1 MSWESTG
8 SVTPRSWPR
17 PAPTSS
23 SRTWPSCWRSIS
35 ERAQEL
41 PHEQSD
47 GSHGSHELGPPPA
60 CRGQR
65 GEAVTEGRATFP
77 IEPWSLTEVGLDH
90 SSLGVHESV
99 FALTNGHIGMRGSF
113 EEGEPVVV
121 PGTYLNGFFEERPL
135 PYAEAGYGFP
145 EQGQTMVNVTDGKLI
160 RLLVKDSPL
169 DLDYG
174 EIIDHHR
181 TLDLRAGVL
190 RRSTEWRSPGGRTV
204 RVTSTRLVSLARRSI
219 AAIEYKVEVTDD
231 LGDLYVALQSDLLA
245 NEAVPS
251 DEDDPRAAAML
262 ARPLQSELAVG
273 RGRRA
278 VLVHRTKRSRLR
290 LAAGMDHVI
299 EIPDTSTEDI
309 EANGD
314 LARYTLAARIPP
326 GGSLKLVKFLAYGWS
341 SRRSSPALRDQV
353 EAALATAKLA
363 GWERLAREQRE
374 LLDQHWDEA
383 DVEIEG
389 DDELQQAVRVGMFHV
404 LQAGLRGERQ
414 PIPAKGLTGPGYDGH
429 TFWDTEA
436 YVLPVL
442 TYTAP
447 HAVRDALRWRHSTL
461 AMAQERA
468 RVLGR
473 RGAAFPWRTIRGE
486 ETSGYWPAGTAA
498 FHINADIADAV
509 VRYWNATLDEDFDR
523 DFGAELLIE
532 TARLWASLGHF
543 DPEHGFRID
552 GVTGPDEYTAV
563 VDNNV
568 YTNLM
573 AQRNLREA
581 AEAVKRQPDV
591 AGRLDVEADEV
602 EVWLRAAAL
611 MAVPYDTQRGVHMQS
626 DAFTHH
632 QEWDFEHTP
641 QDKYP
646 LLLHYPYFEIYR
658 KQVCKQADLVMALHL
673 RGDAFTLEEKIADFA
688 YYEARTTRDSSL
700 SASQQAVVAA
710 ETGHLQ
716 LAYDYWAEA
725 ALTDLQNLHHNSG
738 HGLHIASL
746 AGGWMVA
753 VAGFGGMRDH
763 DGRLTFA
770 PRLPPRIRRLA
781 FRVVFQSRCLAV
793 TVTAE
798 QATYRLG
805 DGGEG
810 PEIAHHRQVTV
821 DHRDL
826 VLNIPPAP
834 EVDPVHQPLGC
845 EPRRR
850 ARAETPARHPSAPD
864 SARLR

>member
-1 MSWESTG
+1 
-8 SVTPRSWPR
+8 
-17 PAPTSS
+17 
-23 SRTWPSCWRSIS
+23 
-35 ERAQEL
+35 
-41 PHEQSD
+41 
-47 GSHGSHELGPPPA
+47 
-60 CRGQR
+60 
-65 GEAVTEGRATFP
+65 VTEGRATFP
-77 IEPWSLTEVGLDH
+77 IEPWSLTEIGLEH
-90 SSLGVHESV
+90 ASLGVHESV
-99 FALTNGHIGMRGSF
+99 FALANGHIGLRGSF
-113 EEGEPVVV
+113 EEGEPSVI

-169 DLDYG
+169 DLNYG
-174 EIIDHHR
+174 EIVEHRR

-190 RRSTEWRSPGGRTV
+190 RRVTEWQSPGGRTV

-219 AAIEYKVEVTDD
+219 AAIQYQVEVTDD
-231 LGDLYVALQSDLLA
+231 LGDLYVAVQSDLLA
-245 NEAVPS
+245 NEAGHTTS
-251 DEDDPRAAAML
+251 GDPRSAAAL
-262 ARPLQSELAVG
+262 AKPLQSELAVA

-290 LAAGMDHVI
+290 VAAGMDHVI
-299 EIPDTSTEDI
+299 EIPDTCTEDI
-309 EANGD
+309 EAMGD

-326 GGSLKLVKFLAYGWS
+326 RGVLKLTKFLAYGWS
-341 SRRSSPALRDQV
+341 SRRSDAAVRDQV

-363 GWERLAREQRE
+363 GFERLLREQRE

-414 PIPAKGLTGPGYDGH
+414 AIPAKGLTGPGYDGH
-429 TFWDTEA
+429 AFWDTEA

-447 HAVRDALRWRHSTL
+447 HAARDALRWRHSIL
-461 AMAQERA
+461 NKARDRA
-468 RVLGR
+468 KVLGL

-486 ETSGYWPAGTAA
+486 ECSGYWPAGTAA

-523 DFGAELLIE
+523 DFGAELLVE

-543 DPEHGFRID
+543 DVEHGFRID

-568 YTNLM
+568 FTNLM

-581 AEAVKRQPDV
+581 AEAVRRQPDV
-591 AGRLDVEADEV
+591 ACRLEVTEDEV

-632 QEWDFEHTP
+632 EEWDFEHTP
-641 QDKYP
+641 PEKYP
-646 LLLHYPYFEIYR
+646 LLLHYPYFDIYR
-658 KQVCKQADLVMALHL
+658 KQVVKQADLVMALHM

-746 AGGWMVA
+746 AGGWTVA
-753 VAGFGGMRDH
+753 VAGFGGLRDH
-763 DGRLTFA
+763 NGELTFG
-770 PRLPPRIRRLA
+770 PRLPERISRLR
-781 FRVVFQSRCLAV
+781 FRVVYRGRRLTVAV
-793 TVTAE
+793 TKQT
-798 QATYRLG
+798 ATYRLE
-805 DGGEG
+805 DGE
-810 PEIAHHRQVTV
+810 PLDIRHHGRQVTV
-821 DHRDL
+821 GHDDV
-826 VLNIPPAP
+826 VLEIPPP
-834 EVDPVHQPLGC
+834 PKVDPVRQPIGC
-845 EPRRR
+845 APKRRR
-850 ARAETPARHPSAPD
+850 RD
-864 SARLR
+864 

>member
-1 MSWESTG
+1 
-8 SVTPRSWPR
+8 
-17 PAPTSS
+17 
-23 SRTWPSCWRSIS
+23 
-35 ERAQEL
+35 
-41 PHEQSD
+41 
-47 GSHGSHELGPPPA
+47 
-60 CRGQR
+60 
-65 GEAVTEGRATFP
+65 VTEGRATFP
-77 IEPWSLTEVGLDH
+77 IEPWSLTEIGLEH
-90 SSLGVHESV
+90 ASLGVHESV
-99 FALTNGHIGMRGSF
+99 FALANGHIGLRGSF
-113 EEGEPVVV
+113 EEGEPSVI

-169 DLDYG
+169 DLNYG
-174 EIIDHHR
+174 EIVEHRR

-190 RRSTEWRSPGGRTV
+190 RRVTEWQSPGGRTV

-219 AAIEYKVEVTDD
+219 AAIQYQVEVTDD
-231 LGDLYVALQSDLLA
+231 LGDLYVAVQSDLLA
-245 NEAVPS
+245 NEAGHTTS
-251 DEDDPRAAAML
+251 GDPRSAAAL
-262 ARPLQSELAVG
+262 AKPLQSELAVA

-290 LAAGMDHVI
+290 VAAGMDHVI
-299 EIPDTSTEDI
+299 EIPDTCTEDI
-309 EANGD
+309 EAMGD

-326 GGSLKLVKFLAYGWS
+326 RGVLKLTKFLAYGWS
-341 SRRSSPALRDQV
+341 SRRSDAAVRDQV

-363 GWERLAREQRE
+363 GFERLLREQRE

-414 PIPAKGLTGPGYDGH
+414 AIPAKGLTGPGYDGH
-429 TFWDTEA
+429 AFWDTEA

-447 HAVRDALRWRHSTL
+447 HAARDALRWRHSIL
-461 AMAQERA
+461 DKARDRA
-468 RVLGR
+468 KILGL

-486 ETSGYWPAGTAA
+486 ECSGYWPAGTAA

-523 DFGAELLIE
+523 DFGAELLVE

-543 DPEHGFRID
+543 DVEHGFRID

-568 YTNLM
+568 FTNLM

-581 AEAVKRQPDV
+581 AEAVRRQPDV
-591 AGRLDVEADEV
+591 ACRLEVTEDEV

-632 QEWDFEHTP
+632 EEWDFEHTP
-641 QDKYP
+641 PEKYP
-646 LLLHYPYFEIYR
+646 LLLHYPYFDIYR
-658 KQVCKQADLVMALHL
+658 KQVVKQADLVMALHM

-746 AGGWMVA
+746 AGGWTVA
-753 VAGFGGMRDH
+753 VAGFGGLRDH
-763 DGRLTFA
+763 NGELTFG
-770 PRLPPRIRRLA
+770 PRLPERISRLR
-781 FRVVFQSRCLAV
+781 FRVVYRGRRLTVAV
-793 TVTAE
+793 TKQT
-798 QATYRLG
+798 ATYRLE
-805 DGGEG
+805 DGE
-810 PEIAHHRQVTV
+810 PLDIRHHGRQVTV
-821 DHRDL
+821 GHDDV
-826 VLNIPPAP
+826 VLEIPPP
-834 EVDPVHQPLGC
+834 PKVDPVRQPIGC
-845 EPRRR
+845 APKRRR
-850 ARAETPARHPSAPD
+850 RD
-864 SARLR
+864 

>member
-1 MSWESTG
+1 M
-8 SVTPRSWPR
+8 
-17 PAPTSS
+17 
-23 SRTWPSCWRSIS
+23 
-35 ERAQEL
+35 
-41 PHEQSD
+41 
-47 GSHGSHELGPPPA
+47 
-60 CRGQR
+60 
-65 GEAVTEGRATFP
+65 TEGRAVFP
-77 IEPWSLTEVGLDH
+77 VEPWALTEVGLDRD
-90 SSLGVHESV
+90 SLGVHESV
-99 FALTNGHIGMRGSF
+99 FALANGHLGMRGSL

-145 EQGQTMVNVTDGKLI
+145 EMGQTVVNVTDGKLI
-160 RLLVKDSPL
+160 RLLVRDSPL
-169 DLDYG
+169 DLNYG
-174 EIIDHHR
+174 EVVEHRR

-190 RRSTEWRSPGGRTV
+190 RRSTEWRSPSGRTV

-219 AAIEYKVEVTDD
+219 AAIEYQVEIADD

-245 NEAVPS
+245 NDDGAPS
-251 DEDDPRAAAML
+251 DEGDPRAAAAL
-262 ARPLQSELAVG
+262 ARPLECEIAAG

-290 LAAGMDHVI
+290 MAAGMDHVI
-299 EIPDTSTEDI
+299 QIPDSCTEDI
-309 EANGD
+309 EAAGD

-341 SRRSSPALRDQV
+341 SRRSGAALRDQV

-363 GWERLAREQRE
+363 GFERLLREQRE

-383 DVEIEG
+383 DVEIDG

-414 PIPAKGLTGPGYDGH
+414 AIPAKGLTGPGYDGH
-429 TFWDTEA
+429 TFWDTET

-447 HAVRDALRWRHSTL
+447 HAARDALTWRHTTL
-461 AMAQERA
+461 ALARERA
-468 RVLGR
+468 RVLGL

-509 VRYWNATLDEDFDR
+509 IRYLDATEDDAFDR
-523 DFGAELLIE
+523 DYGAELLIE

-543 DPEHGFRID
+543 DAEHGFRID

-573 AQRNLREA
+573 AQRNLRGA
-581 AEAVKRQPDV
+581 ADAVRRQPEV
-591 AGRLDVEADEV
+591 AGRLSVTEEEV
-602 EVWLRAAAL
+602 EEWLRAASL
-611 MAVPYDTQRGVHMQS
+611 VAVPYDTQRGVHMQS
-626 DAFTHH
+626 DGFTHH
-632 QEWDFEHTP
+632 EEWDFAGTP
-641 QDKYP
+641 EAKYP
-646 LLLHYPYFEIYR
+646 LLLNYPYFDIYR
-658 KQVCKQADLVMALHL
+658 RQVVKQADLVMALHL

-700 SASQQAVVAA
+700 SATQQAVVAA
-710 ETGHLQ
+710 ETGHLE

-746 AGGWMVA
+746 AGGWTVA
-753 VAGFGGMRDH
+753 VAGFGGLRDH
-763 DGRLTFA
+763 GGELSFA
-770 PRLPPRIRRLA
+770 PRLPPRIRRLR
-781 FRVVFQSRCLAV
+781 FRVVYRGRRLTV
-793 TVTAE
+793 TVE
-798 QATYRLG
+798 PERATYRLVDG
-805 DGGEG
+805 D
-810 PEIAHHRQVTV
+810 PLHIRHHGRAVLV
-821 DHRDL
+821 DHSDV
-826 VLNIPPAP
+826 VLDVPPAP
-834 EVDPVHQPLGC
+834 AVEPVRQPPGR

-850 ARAETPARHPSAPD
+850 RRAAG
-864 SARLR
+864 